1 MSESLWQSHALAP
14 QVGENIKQMLSG
26 AGVVPMRHPDY
37 FVYGSVRLI
46 SPRQQK
52 TKMYAG
58 STDNHKV
65 WLNGTLVDSNL
76 KNIWAEDYAN
86 IFPVTLKHGVN
97 VLLVAVDNSWGWN
110 WGGYFGFDPGTDYTV
125 LNPQVGYTFSEAVLH
140 LGETFTLDITAEN
153 IHDLAGWQF
162 NPEKRQH

>member
-1 MSESLWQSHALAP
+1 MTVPGKQLDESTDLLAQASGGTVTEKRIATQGATEGNAVGESLWQSHALAP
-14 QVGENIKQMLSG
+14 QGGENIKQMLSG
-26 AGVVPMRHPDY
+26 AGVEPTRHPDY
-37 FVYGSVRLI
+37 LVYGSVRLI

-65 WLNGTLVDSNL
+65 WLNGTLVDSDL

-86 IFPVTLKHGVN
+86 IFPVTLKRGVN

-110 WGGYFGFDPGTDYTV
+110 WGGYFGF
-125 LNPQVGYTFSEAVLH
+125 
-140 LGETFTLDITAEN
+140 
-153 IHDLAGWQF
+153 
-162 NPEKRQH
+162 EKGRTIRC